1 MDKHQKHAADLQT
14 SVQQRQTLIHRI
26 QKKLQL
32 VSRERDSYRLQLDSY
47 ERDLTMSVSIAHSG
61 ASQTQRERIDE
72 LERIVAEYRDM
83 VARLENDLQQAE
95 SAGNSSGRSR
105 SFICR
110 VTFESEV
117 RIIQCK
123 I

>member
-47 ERDLTMSVSIAHSG
+47 ERDLTMSVSIAQSG
-61 ASQTQRERIDE
+61 TSQTQRGRIDE

-95 SAGNSSGRSR
+95 SSSSSGSS
-105 SFICR
+105 SFLLLN
-110 VTFESEV
+110 VL
-117 RIIQCK
+117 K
-123 I
+123 